1 MAGIRTRVKKKKD
14 IKLDTG
20 ILHIQTTRSNT
31 LVTLTDLQGNKIFG
45 GGSWLLGFKWAKK
58 STPYAGEVL
67 AKQILHSACELGLKS
82 LHVIVKGIGMARDG
96 VFKAVNEIGTVDILS
111 IKENTPIQFGGCKR
125 KRPKRN

>member
-45 GGSWLLGFKWAKK
+45 GGS
-58 STPYAGEVL
+58 
-67 AKQILHSACELGLKS
+67 
-82 LHVIVKGIGMARDG
+82 
-96 VFKAVNEIGTVDILS
+96 
-111 IKENTPIQFGGCKR
+111 
-125 KRPKRN
+125 